1 MQSAHYSCY
10 SAIKFEFSRQIFE
23 KYLNTRFN
31 ENPSSVRRFILC
43 GRAGGRAGGR
53 TDGYY
58 GASSRFLQYCELA
71 SKRTSSQIHN
81 LGIVRSSEK

>member
-1 MQSAHYSCY
+1 VQSAHYSCY

-53 TDGYY
+53 AEGRTGTT
-58 GASSRFLQYCELA
+58 ELVVGFCNIA
-71 SKRTSSQIHN
+71 NSPQNERRHKYTTSV
-81 LGIVRSSEK
+81 L